1 LSDIVD
7 RLTSRKFLLTAA
19 GILYTLVQVG
29 AGSITPQE
37 ALNAIQVLIGA
48 FLAAEGVAD
57 AAGRLKPSVPTD
69 PAPEPKPAAV
79 PYDPGLE
86 G

>member
-1 LSDIVD
+1 LSDLVD
-7 RLTSRKFLLTAA
+7 RLTSRKLLLTVA

-29 AGSITPQE
+29 AGAITPQE

-69 PAPEPKPAAV
+69 PAPEPEPV
-79 PYDPGLE
+79 PVE
-86 G
+86 GGK